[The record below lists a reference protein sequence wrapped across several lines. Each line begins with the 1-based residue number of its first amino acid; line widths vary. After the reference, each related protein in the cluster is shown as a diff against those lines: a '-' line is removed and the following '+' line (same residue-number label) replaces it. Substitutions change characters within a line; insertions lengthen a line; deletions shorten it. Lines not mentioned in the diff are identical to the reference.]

1 MTRMTGLTGIT
12 RTTGMTEFFKMTGLT
27 RMTGRSGV
35 TRMTR
40 TFKAACFTDGKKFPK
55 LLLTVKLNN

>member
-27 RMTGRSGV
+27 RMT
-35 TRMTR
+35 R
-40 TFKAACFTDGKKFPK
+40 TFKVACFADGKKFPK

>member
-40 TFKAACFTDGKKFPK
+40 TFKVACFADGKKCPN
-55 LLLTVKLNN
+55 LLLTVNLNN

>member
-12 RTTGMTEFFKMTGLT
+12 NTTGMTEFFKMTGLT

-40 TFKAACFTDGKKFPK
+40 TFKVACFADGKKLSK
-55 LLLTVKLNN
+55 LLLTVKPNN

>member
-1 MTRMTGLTGIT
+1 MTRLTGIT

-27 RMTGRSGV
+27 RMTGRNGV

-40 TFKAACFTDGKKFPK
+40 TFKVACFADGKRFPK

>member
-1 MTRMTGLTGIT
+1 MARMTGLTGIT
-12 RTTGMTEFFKMTGLT
+12 NTTGMTEFFKMTGLS

-40 TFKAACFTDGKKFPK
+40 TFKVACFADGKKFPK